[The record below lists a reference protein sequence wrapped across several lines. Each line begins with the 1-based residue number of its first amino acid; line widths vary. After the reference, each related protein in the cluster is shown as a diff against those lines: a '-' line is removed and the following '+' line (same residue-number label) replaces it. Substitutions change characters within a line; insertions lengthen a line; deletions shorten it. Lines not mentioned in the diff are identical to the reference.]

1 MDKEINDILIKNK
14 PKLAPSSVKAYNSII
29 KNLYYN
35 INKAGSP
42 FDPSFF
48 ENSERILEYL
58 KNKEPANRKTILAAV
73 ISFNGDNEKVN
84 SSFKKL
90 MYLDADKS
98 KSEDI
103 KQKKNDKQKQNW
115 ITVDDIKNIYM
126 ALYKKL
132 INVLKIK
139 KDEELNNYEYQLY
152 QNVIILSLMSGIYIS
167 PRRLEYIDMKVK
179 NYNKSTDNFKN
190 GDELIFNKYKTSKFL
205 GTQTVKLPKELNLL
219 LNKFI
224 KYNNKHYDT
233 DYLLI
238 DNNHNKLSNVQLN
251 QRINKIFGKNV
262 GVNGFRHTFI
272 TEKNKDI
279 PDLSGLLKDANEM
292 GHSLEKHLEYIKKD

>member
-1 MDKEINDILIKNK
+1 
-14 PKLAPSSVKAYNSII
+14 
-29 KNLYYN
+29 
-35 INKAGSP
+35 
-42 FDPSFF
+42 
-48 ENSERILEYL
+48 
-58 KNKEPANRKTILAAV
+58 
-73 ISFNGDNEKVN
+73 
-84 SSFKKL
+84 
-90 MYLDADKS
+90 
-98 KSEDI
+98 
-103 KQKKNDKQKQNW
+103 
-115 ITVDDIKNIYM
+115 M
-126 ALYKKL
+126 ALSKKL

-224 KYNNKHYDT
+224 KYNNIHYDT